1 VNAEEG
7 KGVIADM
14 RAHQAACCRELKVSH
29 SAEKLGCYDT
39 CVVHMP
45 SHLHIAESLPH
56 ACALAVSLLTGV
68 SLFRAPKPPFR
79 RPLAPFRY
87 LGTDRDASNGPGLT
101 SLSTLSVSTLSVS
114 ILSVSTLCFVER
126 WFLKEKAPL
135 VCAFRFSPRA
145 TPTDMWGSACQSYLH
160 TPSERERE

>member
-1 VNAEEG
+1 
-7 KGVIADM
+7 
-14 RAHQAACCRELKVSH
+14 
-29 SAEKLGCYDT
+29 
-39 CVVHMP
+39 
-45 SHLHIAESLPH
+45 
-56 ACALAVSLLTGV
+56 V
-68 SLFRAPKPPFR
+68 SLFRAPKSPLR
-79 RPLAPFRY
+79 RLLAPFRY
-87 LGTDRDASNGPGLT
+87 LETDRDASNGPGLT

-160 TPSERERE
+160 TPSEREREKNGNRQRQRQRGRMGVDERGRERRGRERSRRVHHTQVHDTRVDQREARRQCSTPF